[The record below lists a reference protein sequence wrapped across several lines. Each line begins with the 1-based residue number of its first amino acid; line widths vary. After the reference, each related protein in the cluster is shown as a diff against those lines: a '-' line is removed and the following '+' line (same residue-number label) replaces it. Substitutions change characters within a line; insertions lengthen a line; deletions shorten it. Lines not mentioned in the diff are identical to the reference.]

1 VVAFVVLIKHV
12 DRIGNRVSK
21 LTPELHRNA
30 LTPDPYRNAA
40 RLSLMRW
47 ACKRACTL
55 DPPPAAPGGW
65 PRVPEPCSP
74 GTRAVPD
81 PRKNSVKRRK
91 SSHVRVVRGTTLTN
105 WCPNLHESDAN
116 SPSYSTPPKKFLLV
130 MVAVLDIR
138 PIRQAPAPLY
148 RAPAPS
154 RPRPAPRRRAGG
166 KCWSV
171 REKSVQRRPLR
182 VGQLNTH
189 YILHRQTATDLW

>member
-1 VVAFVVLIKHV
+1 MVAFVVLIKHV

-47 ACKRACTL
+47 AWKRACTL

-116 SPSYSTPPKKFLLV
+116 SPSYSTPPKTAKKVPTGNGCCFGHS
-130 MVAVLDIR
+130 AHTPSPR
-138 PIRQAPAPLY
+138 PII
-148 RAPAPS
+148 S
-154 RPRPAPRRRAGG
+154 RPRPFPAAPRAPPPGRRKMLVSAGKIGAAPAAAGG
-166 KCWSV
+166 TT
-171 REKSVQRRPLR
+171 EHPLH
-182 VGQLNTH
+182 T
-189 YILHRQTATDLW
+189 T